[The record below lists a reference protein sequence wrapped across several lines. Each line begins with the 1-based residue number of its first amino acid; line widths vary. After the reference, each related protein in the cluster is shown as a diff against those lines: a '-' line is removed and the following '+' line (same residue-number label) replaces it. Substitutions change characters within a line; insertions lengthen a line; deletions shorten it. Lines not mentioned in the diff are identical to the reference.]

1 MIGRRK
7 VIIELAKIIEDLV
20 DAVESLRDRKAD
32 KEQDSSDRV
41 FGSYY
46 GVTQAKARL
55 QNLLGQLGVK
65 YEDY

>member
-7 VIIELAKIIEDLV
+7 TIIELAKIIEDLI
-20 DAVESLRDRKAD
+20 DAVDNLKDSKAD
-32 KEQDSSDRV
+32 KDDSTDRV
-41 FGSYY
+41 FGRYY
-46 GVTQAKARL
+46 GITQAKARL